1 MQLGFFFNQF
11 RCSGCEACML
21 ACRQW
26 HDEDDNAVDRLSVF
40 ELEKGEFPQLSIK
53 WVVVPCLHCAEPAC
67 VAACPANAISKR
79 AEDGVVVVDEDE
91 CLGREACGAACLEAC
106 PYGAPRFKDEPD
118 AKMQKCNL
126 CLDRLAEGKKP
137 ICVVACPLRA
147 LDVASLTDLESEWG
161 QVQEVE
167 GFEYSA
173 EMKPS
178 IVFKPKL

>member
-1 MQLGFFFNQF
+1 MQQGFFFNQF

-26 HDEDDNAVDRLSVF
+26 HDEDENAVDWLSVF

-118 AKMQKCNL
+118 AKMQKCEL